1 MRLIAGWS
9 MRSLLLQSKPDQ
21 WELRGGVLEET
32 VQPEVESIT
41 LLTLDPGI
49 KWMGKQWK
57 YLNASFALFLKW
69 TCKRI
74 VILFCQF
81 WKANIRIVVTPWNS
95 HGAIRGSCE
104 GSWGRIVIKC
114 PLNCEPCLLHYQL
127 ASQEATTGEILASQ
141 PWANKLLFGLNL
153 RSTLQRKTPVWCCKP
168 CQ

>member
-9 MRSLLLQSKPDQ
+9 MRSLLLQSKEDQ

-32 VQPEVESIT
+32 VQTEAESIT

-49 KWMGKQWK
+49 KWMSKQWK
-57 YLNASFALFLKW
+57 HLNAPFSLFLKW
-69 TCKRI
+69 TCGF
-74 VILFCQF
+74 FCQF
-81 WKANIRIVVTPWNS
+81 WKANIWIVVTPSNS

-127 ASQEATTGEILASQ
+127 ASQEATTGAILASQ
-141 PWANKLLFGLNL
+141 PWANRLLFGLNL
-153 RSTLQRKTPVWCCKP
+153 RSTLQRRIPVWFCKP